1 MTAWCQRVIL
11 GSLGQ
16 KRQQTPCC
24 MEPRYLKDP
33 TTAIKNEKGK
43 SSSST
48 HKAKLSIRETEK
60 ITFSFPLSPLLRK

>member
-1 MTAWCQRVIL
+1 
-11 GSLGQ
+11 
-16 KRQQTPCC
+16 